1 MDASKSDNNHKYCI
15 NETAYDD
22 RTELSSDTTVF
33 DDNSNFDISG
43 DETALSDDREDIPEL
58 SCANDNNDK
67 TYQTIAGYRITEVIG
82 QGGGGTVYKAVHPRL
97 EKNVVLKQIKSS
109 VKGKI
114 SLRGEVDVLKNLKH
128 TYLPQVIDFI
138 NENDQIY
145 TVMDFVEGTDLK
157 VTIKNNGRLSSKD
170 TVRYAKQL
178 CEAVEYLHSRRPAII
193 HSDIKPANVMLT
205 PGGDICLIDFNISLV
220 FDSGEKKAI
229 GGTPGSRTAR

>member
-1 MDASKSDNNHKYCI
+1 M
-15 NETAYDD
+15 NELKAFQDEKTEFAGDD
-22 RTELSSDTTVF
+22 RTELADEKTGSGSDNRTVYS
-33 DDNSNFDISG
+33 DVKTEYTDNGRSEALN
-43 DETALSDDREDIPEL
+43 DETVLSEDNE
-58 SCANDNNDK
+58 DNMPVSDK
-67 TYQTIAGYRITEVIG
+67 SADSAKTIAGYNITEIIG

-138 NENDQIY
+138 TENDETY

-157 VTIKNNGRLSSKD
+157 ITVKNNGRLSSKD

-178 CEAVEYLHSRRPAII
+178 CEAVQYLHSRRPAII

-205 PGGDICLIDFNISLV
+205 PGGDISIIFLILKFKS
-220 FDSGEKKAI
+220 
-229 GGTPGSRTAR
+229 